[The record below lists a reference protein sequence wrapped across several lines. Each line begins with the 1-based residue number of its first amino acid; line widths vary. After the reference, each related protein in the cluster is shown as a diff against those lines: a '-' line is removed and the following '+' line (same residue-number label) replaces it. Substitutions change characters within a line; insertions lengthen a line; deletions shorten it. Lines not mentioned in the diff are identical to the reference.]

1 MSFRVGLGIDFH
13 RFAPGRKLV
22 LAGVNFKYKLGLLG
36 HSDADVI
43 AHAVSDAVL
52 GAARLGDIG
61 KHFPD
66 KDPAFKNANSL
77 QLLKKCCEMAR
88 KKGYEIGNVDIMVI
102 LEEPKL
108 SPKLAAMEKNLAR
121 AMGVEADAVS
131 VKATRPEQ
139 MGALGRKEGIAAFAV
154 CLLNEKS
161 FTAKTQRTRRK

>member
-1 MSFRVGLGIDFH
+1 MKTRVGLGIDFH
-13 RFAPGRKLV
+13 RFAPGRKLI
-22 LAGVNFKYKLGLLG
+22 LAGVKFKYRIGLLG

-43 AHAVSDAVL
+43 AHAAADALL

-66 KDPAFKNANSL
+66 TDPAYKNADSL
-77 QLLKKCCEMAR
+77 KLLKKCAELAR
-88 KKGYEIGNVDIMVI
+88 KKGYEIGNVDVMVI

-108 SPKLAAMEKNLAR
+108 SPKLSAMEKNLGR
-121 AMGVEADAVS
+121 AMGVEADQVS

-154 CLLNEKS
+154 CLLEK
-161 FTAKTQRTRRK
+161 KE